1 MRSCGGPATRWHRCT
16 AWIHR
21 AVRGPR
27 PGARRRPGTPLGVDY
42 FQESNYDNGCTRGRL
57 EPPPPTRKAPEMRN
71 WYYRTF
77 KVKAIYA
84 NPEIAKGYELRTS
97 PADWWDF
104 DGAAT
109 IAPGTMSGVR
119 LAIRYDDITTYH
131 EVWMGDTVQARRRV
145 TPEPKTYTAAQV
157 VEGAA
162 AGAIITVRPTFARPF
177 KI

>member
-1 MRSCGGPATRWHRCT
+1 
-16 AWIHR
+16 
-21 AVRGPR
+21 
-27 PGARRRPGTPLGVDY
+27 
-42 FQESNYDNGCTRGRL
+42 
-57 EPPPPTRKAPEMRN
+57 MRN

-177 KI
+177 KIGCRDTDNEWLQHSPDASGKWVSLHGVKLNMDGQPWQGSRAGRLGRHRQFRMPVSEIADVTIPAEQR